1 MVRLE
6 EDESL
11 TGLLQSWSGLSSVAA
26 PLTQLA
32 WKSSRRAED
41 VGSLWLL
48 QGLLRCVLLSPQ
60 DKVDPV
66 EKRRLKFQLRQRV
79 KNDVEGIIQVYR
91 LHQHLLVGA
100 WDAEEQHPHIG
111 RLVEHLDVLTRQ
123 TVEQKLLKPTWRP
136 DDSLFYNFVKDVN
149 HYVNS
154 VASPESVLQLH
165 NEMANYQGFS
175 FCFSSFLPSIVVALF

>member
-1 MVRLE
+1 M
-6 EDESL
+6 
-11 TGLLQSWSGLSSVAA
+11 QSWSGLSPAAA

-32 WKSSRRAED
+32 WKSSRHAED

-66 EKRRLKFQLRQRV
+66 EKRQLKYQLRQRI
-79 KNDVEGIIQVYR
+79 KSDVEGIIDVHR
-91 LHQHLLVGA
+91 LHQHLLIGA
-100 WDAEEQHPHIG
+100 WDSEQQHPHIDH
-111 RLVEHLDVLTRQ
+111 LTEHLNALTRQ
-123 TVEQKLLKPTWRP
+123 TAEQKLLKPTWRP
-136 DDSLFYNFVKDVN
+136 DDSLFYNFVKDVH

-165 NEMANYQGFS
+165 NEMSNYKGCFFFPSNIATICLFS
-175 FCFSSFLPSIVVALF
+175 ASIRFCLHSEIL

>member
-1 MVRLE
+1 MA
-6 EDESL
+6 
-11 TGLLQSWSGLSSVAA
+11 SWSGLSPVAA

-66 EKRRLKFQLRQRV
+66 EKRQLKYDLRQRV
-79 KNDVEGIIQVYR
+79 KNDVEGILDVYQ

-100 WDAEEQHPHIG
+100 SDSKEQHPHIG
-111 RLVEHLDVLTRQ
+111 QLRERLDLLNKQ

-136 DDSLFYNFVKDVN
+136 DDSLFYNFVKDVH

-154 VASPESVLQLH
+154 VAAPESVLQLH
-165 NEMANYQGFS
+165 NEMSNYKGTINF
-175 FCFSSFLPSIVVALF
+175 